1 MVILKYK
8 YLVFINRNV
17 AKLKFKFFYYLKL
30 ICCCCG
36 ILVISYIFNMYLK
49 KERIAMDN
57 DLFRKFFV
65 ENPKRMLLIRLPG
78 VILLLISLLFLAG
91 VFGNSPIVMVGWVLI
106 LAAFFWFV
114 FAGGFKINSKVVGAS
129 AKEAFQREVF
139 MAQEAFRENG
149 FENFANTDIKFISEQ
164 YITDCGAVIKKATSE
179 KYGYISS
186 KAAVHGICTNMKD
199 GKLFLYK
206 SEWDFISGERSTFGQ
221 IFDFK
226 QIKAVSTVPN
236 EYRKDGVAYQKRL
249 YMDIEVGGKCI
260 RLLFDDD
267 YDVGM
272 VAKVL
277 AGKVY
282 GNS

>member
-1 MVILKYK
+1 
-8 YLVFINRNV
+8 
-17 AKLKFKFFYYLKL
+17 
-30 ICCCCG
+30 
-36 ILVISYIFNMYLK
+36 
-49 KERIAMDN
+49 MDDN
-57 DLFRKFFV
+57 LFRKFFI

-78 VILLLISLLFLAG
+78 VILLLISLLFLVG

-114 FAGGFKINSKVVGAS
+114 FAGVFKISPKVAGAS
-129 AKEAFQREVF
+129 AKEVFEREVF

-164 YITDCGAVIKKATSE
+164 YITEGEAVIKKVDSA

-186 KAAVHGICTNMKD
+186 KAAVHGICTNMKE

-236 EYRKDGVAYQKRL
+236 EYRKDGV
-249 YMDIEVGGKCI
+249 
-260 RLLFDDD
+260 
-267 YDVGM
+267 
-272 VAKVL
+272 
-277 AGKVY
+277 VY
-282 GNS
+282 GYRSGRKMYKTSV